1 MKNINDSQ
9 QAGALLEAY
18 DHKIVDDPRD
28 ADVIMVNTCGFID
41 DAKRESIDRILNMA
55 QLKETDSKKKL
66 IVSGCLS
73 QRYVNELTEEM
84 PEVDCFV
91 GVNEYE
97 NLPQILEEM
106 ASGHRISMARNY
118 DKGPLRHMER
128 KLPENPYVMHIKIAE
143 GCNNG
148 CAYCIIPKI
157 RGPFRSMP
165 MEDVVKEAE
174 SLAKAGCKEL
184 VLIAQDLTYYGKDL
198 YGDFVLHK
206 LLKKLC
212 RIDGIEWIRLMY
224 CYQER
229 ITPELIKVMAEE
241 EKICKFIDIPL
252 QHASDPILKSMR
264 RKTTKA
270 EIQETI
276 DSLRR
281 AIPDI
286 HIRTTLIVGYPGETE
301 EDFEEIYDFVERN
314 KFDRLGVFKYSRE
327 EGTIAA
333 KLDDQ
338 IDEDVKESRLDAIM
352 NLQMG
357 ISLEKNLK
365 KIGRS
370 FQVIVDEV
378 EGVSES
384 VTSKEKSE
392 SESNTADK
400 GSKSKN
406 LSYVGRTEFDALEI
420 DNTVIFTSSNNQVYK
435 PGDMVNVKIVDAFDY
450 DLVGEEI

>member
-18 DHKIVDDPRD
+18 HHKIVDDPRD

-41 DAKRESIDRILNMA
+41 DAKRESIDRILTMA
-55 QLKETDSKKKL
+55 QLKENDSKKKL

-73 QRYVNELTEEM
+73 QRYVAELTEEM

-97 NLPQILEEM
+97 NLPQILEEVYGGKRL
-106 ASGHRISMARNY
+106 SIARSY
-118 DKGPLRHMER
+118 DKGPLKHMER

-174 SLAKAGCKEL
+174 NLAKSGCKEL

-198 YGDFVLHK
+198 YGEFALPK

-212 RIDGIEWIRLMY
+212 RVNGIRWIRLMY

-229 ITPELIKVMAEE
+229 ITPELINVMAEE
-241 EKICKFIDIPL
+241 EKICHYIDIPL
-252 QHASDPILKSMR
+252 QHASDPVLKSMR
-264 RKTTKA
+264 RKTTKR
-270 EIQETI
+270 EIQSTI
-276 DSLRR
+276 DSLRKN
-281 AIPDI
+281 IPDI

-301 EDFEEIYDFVERN
+301 RDFKELYEFVEQNR
-314 KFDRLGVFKYSRE
+314 FDRLGVFKYSQE

-333 KLDDQ
+333 NLDNQ
-338 IDEDVKESRLDAIM
+338 IDEDVKERRLDAIM
-352 NLQMG
+352 SLQMG
-357 ISLEKNLK
+357 ISLEKNRE
-365 KIGRS
+365 KIGKVLP
-370 FQVIVDEV
+370 VIIDEI
-378 EGVSES
+378 EG
-384 VTSKEKSE
+384 
-392 SESNTADK
+392 D
-400 GSKSKN
+400 GS
-406 LSYVGRTEFDALEI
+406 YIGRTEYDTLEI
-420 DNTVIFTSSNNQVYK
+420 DNSVIFTSNKDKEYK
-435 PGDMVNVKIVDAFDY
+435 PGDFVNVKIVDAFDY
-450 DLVGEEI
+450 DLVGKEA